1 MDLLKKLLPTL
12 LIGAAVIVTGY
23 ILGNSYNTK
32 GKPDPKISVT
42 GLGQESFDSDLIVWR
57 ASFSR
62 NAMDLKQAYADLNAD
77 VRKVKNFLTDQG
89 IKEDEIVFD
98 AADIS
103 KKHDRIYDEHGNFKE
118 NVFRGYELS
127 QSFEIQSKSVDLV
140 EQTSREVSKLIDAG
154 IELNSYSPQYYYTKL
169 AELKIKMIE
178 QATKDAKNR
187 AETIAKNGGG
197 SLGDLIQAN
206 MGVFQ
211 ITAENSS
218 DEYSWGG
225 SFNTSSKRK
234 TASITMRL
242 NYEID

>member
-1 MDLLKKLLPTL
+1 M
-12 LIGAAVIVTGY
+12 
-23 ILGNSYNTK
+23 
-32 GKPDPKISVT
+32 
-42 GLGQESFDSDLIVWR
+42 GQESFDSDLIVWR

-77 VRKVKNFLTDQG
+77 VVEVKKFLSSQG
-89 IKEDEIVFD
+89 IQENEIVFD

-103 KKHDRIYDEHGNFKE
+103 KNYDNQYDENGNFKE
-118 NVFRGYELS
+118 RVFRGYELR

-140 EQTSREVSKLIDAG
+140 EKTSREVSKLIDAG

-197 SLGDLIQAN
+197 SLGDLVKAN

>member
-1 MDLLKKLLPTL
+1 MDFVKKLLPTL
-12 LIGAAVIVTGY
+12 LIGLAVVVTGY
-23 ILGNSYNTK
+23 ILGTSYLSK
-32 GKPDPKISVT
+32 GKDDPKISVT

-77 VRKVKNFLTDQG
+77 VVEVKKFLSSQG
-89 IKEDEIVFD
+89 IQENEIVFD

-103 KKHDRIYDEHGNFKE
+103 KNYDDENGNFKE
-118 NVFRGYELS
+118 RVFRGYELR

-140 EQTSREVSKLIDAG
+140 EKTSREVSKLIDAG

-197 SLGDLIQAN
+197 SLGDLVKAN

>member
-1 MDLLKKLLPTL
+1 MKFFKKLFPTV
-12 LIGAAVIVTGY
+12 LIALAVIVTGY
-23 ILGNSYNTK
+23 ILGTSYLSR
-32 GKPDPKISVT
+32 GKSDPSVT
-42 GLGQESFDSDLIVWR
+42 VKGLGQQSFDSDLIVWR

-62 NAMDLKQAYADLNAD
+62 SAVDLKQAYKDLNAD
-77 VRKVKNFLTDQG
+77 ILTVKKFLAGQG
-89 IKEDEIVFD
+89 IKDAEVVFD

-103 KKHDRIYDEHGNFKE
+103 KNYDNQYDENGNFTE
-118 NVFRGYELS
+118 RLFRAYDLS

-140 EQTSREVSKLIDAG
+140 EKTSREVSKLIDAG
-154 IELNSYSPQYYYTKL
+154 IELNSYAPEYYYTKL
-169 AELKIKMIE
+169 AKLKIKMIE
-178 QATKDAKNR
+178 AATKDAKNR
-187 AETIAKNGGG
+187 AETIAENGGG
-197 SLGDLIQAN
+197 KLGDMTYAS

-242 NYEID
+242 HYEIN

>member
-1 MDLLKKLLPTL
+1 MKFIKKLVPTV
-12 LIGAAVIVTGY
+12 LIAMAVIVTGY
-23 ILGNSYNTK
+23 ILGTSYLSR
-32 GKPDPKISVT
+32 GKSDPSVSVK
-42 GLGQESFDSDLIVWR
+42 GLGQQSFDSDLIVWS

-62 NAMDLKQAYADLNAD
+62 NSNNLKKAYADLNSD
-77 VRKVKNFLTDQG
+77 IVKVKEYLNSQG
-89 IKEDEIVFD
+89 INADEIVFD
-98 AADIS
+98 AADIN
-103 KKHDRIYDEHGNFKE
+103 KKYDRIYDDNGNFKE
-118 NVFRGYELS
+118 NIFRGYELN
-127 QSFEIQSKSVDLV
+127 QSFQVQSKSVDMV
-140 EQTSREVSKLIDAG
+140 EKTSREVSKLIDAG

-169 AELKIKMIE
+169 AALKIKMIE
-178 QATKDAKNR
+178 AATKDAKNR
-187 AETIAKNGGG
+187 AETIASNGGG
-197 SLGDLIQAN
+197 QLGKLTKAN

>member
-1 MDLLKKLLPTL
+1 MKFVKKLVPTVMIAL
-12 LIGAAVIVTGY
+12 AVIVTGY
-23 ILGNSYNTK
+23 ILGSSYLTR
-32 GKPDPKISVT
+32 GKSDPSVT
-42 GLGQESFDSDLIVWR
+42 VKGLGQQSFDSDLIVWR

-62 NAMDLKQAYADLNAD
+62 SAVDLKQAYKDLNAD
-77 VRKVKNFLTDQG
+77 ILTVKKFLASQG
-89 IKEDEIVFD
+89 IKDAEVVFD

-103 KKHDRIYDEHGNFKE
+103 KNYDNQYDENGNFTE
-118 NVFRGYELS
+118 RLFRAYDLS

-140 EQTSREVSKLIDAG
+140 EKTSREVSKLIDAG
-154 IELNSYSPQYYYTKL
+154 IELNSYAPEYYYTKL
-169 AELKIKMIE
+169 AKLKIKMIE
-178 QATKDAKNR
+178 AATKDAKNR
-187 AETIAKNGGG
+187 AETIAENGGG
-197 SLGDLIQAN
+197 SLGKLTYAS

-242 NYEID
+242 HYEIN

>member
-1 MDLLKKLLPTL
+1 MDFVKKLLPTV
-12 LIGAAVIVTGY
+12 LIGLAVVVTGY
-23 ILGNSYNTK
+23 ILGTSYLSK
-32 GKPDPKISVT
+32 GKDDPKISVT

-77 VRKVKNFLTDQG
+77 VVEVKKFLSSQG
-89 IKEDEIVFD
+89 IQENEIVFD

-103 KKHDRIYDEHGNFKE
+103 KNYDNQYDENGNFKE
-118 NVFRGYELS
+118 RVFRGYELR

-140 EQTSREVSKLIDAG
+140 EKTSREVSKLIDAG

-169 AELKIKMIE
+169 ADLKIKMIAS
-178 QATKDAKNR
+178 ATKDAKNR
-187 AETIAKNGGG
+187 AKTIANNAG
-197 SLGDLIQAN
+197 SNLGILKKAT

-211 ITAENSS
+211 ITGRNSS
-218 DEYSWGG
+218 DDYSWGG
-225 SFNTSSKRK
+225 TYNTSSKLK

-242 NYEID
+242 EYLTE

>member
-1 MDLLKKLLPTL
+1 MDFVKKLIPTV
-12 LIGAAVIVTGY
+12 LIGLAVVVTGY
-23 ILGNSYNTK
+23 ILGTSYLSK
-32 GKPDPKISVT
+32 GKDDPEISVT

-77 VRKVKNFLTDQG
+77 VAKVKKFLSSQG
-89 IKEDEIVFD
+89 IQEDEIVFD

-103 KKHDRIYDEHGNFKE
+103 KNYDNQYDENGNFKE
-118 NVFRGYELS
+118 RIFRGYELS

-140 EQTSREVSKLIDAG
+140 EKTSREVSKLIDAG

-197 SLGDLIQAN
+197 SLGDLVKAN

>member
-1 MDLLKKLLPTL
+1 MSFKL
-12 LIGAAVIVTGY
+12 
-23 ILGNSYNTK
+23 
-32 GKPDPKISVT
+32 
-42 GLGQESFDSDLIVWR
+42 
-57 ASFSR
+57 
-62 NAMDLKQAYADLNAD
+62 
-77 VRKVKNFLTDQG
+77 
-89 IKEDEIVFD
+89 
-98 AADIS
+98 
-103 KKHDRIYDEHGNFKE
+103 
-118 NVFRGYELS
+118 
-127 QSFEIQSKSVDLV
+127 KSVDLV
-140 EQTSREVSKLIDAG
+140 EQTSREVSKLIDTG

-178 QATKDAKNR
+178 QATQDAKNR
-187 AETIAKNGGG
+187 AETIATNGGG
-197 SLGDLIQAN
+197 VLGKLTYAS

>member
-1 MDLLKKLLPTL
+1 MDFVKKLIPTI
-12 LIGAAVIVTGY
+12 LIAVAVIVTGY
-23 ILGNSYNTK
+23 ILGTSYLSR
-32 GKPDPKISVT
+32 GKSDPSVT
-42 GLGQESFDSDLIVWR
+42 VKGLGQQSFDSDLITWR

-62 NAMDLKQAYADLNAD
+62 NAMDLKQAYADLNSD
-77 VRKVKNFLTDQG
+77 VLKVKKFLASQG
-89 IKEDEIVFD
+89 IKKNEIVFD

-103 KKHDRIYDEHGNFKE
+103 KNYDNQYDENGNFKE
-118 NVFRGYELS
+118 RVFRGYELS
-127 QSFEIQSKSVDLV
+127 QSFEVQSKSVDLV

-178 QATKDAKNR
+178 QATQDAKNR
-187 AETIAKNGGG
+187 AETIATNGGG
-197 SLGDLIQAN
+197 VLGKLTYAS

>member
-1 MDLLKKLLPTL
+1 MEFVKKLLPTV
-12 LIGAAVIVTGY
+12 LIGIAVVITGY
-23 ILGNSYNTK
+23 ILGISYLSK
-32 GKPDPKISVT
+32 GKDDPKISVT
-42 GLGQESFDSDLIVWR
+42 GLGEESFDSDLITWR

-62 NAMDLKQAYADLNAD
+62 NALDLKQAYADLNTD
-77 VRKVKNFLTDQG
+77 VLKVKKFLSSQG
-89 IKEDEIVFD
+89 IKENEIVFD

-103 KKHDRIYDEHGNFKE
+103 KNYDNQYDENGNFTE
-118 NVFRGYELS
+118 RIFRGYELS
-127 QSFEIQSKSVDLV
+127 QSFEVQSKSVDLV

-169 AELKIKMIE
+169 AALKIKMIE

-187 AETIAKNGGG
+187 AETIANNGGG
-197 SLGDLIQAN
+197 SLGDLTKAS

>member
-1 MDLLKKLLPTL
+1 MDFVKKLIPTI
-12 LIGAAVIVTGY
+12 LIAVAVIVTGY
-23 ILGNSYNTK
+23 ILGTSYLSR
-32 GKPDPKISVT
+32 GKSDPSVT
-42 GLGQESFDSDLIVWR
+42 VKGLGQKSFDSDLITWR

-77 VRKVKNFLTDQG
+77 VLKVKKFLASQG
-89 IKEDEIVFD
+89 IKENEIVFD

-103 KKHDRIYDEHGNFKE
+103 KNYDNQYDENGNFKE
-118 NVFRGYELS
+118 RVFRGYELS
-127 QSFEIQSKSVDLV
+127 QSFEVQSKSVDLV

-178 QATKDAKNR
+178 QATQDAKNR
-187 AETIAKNGGG
+187 AETIATNGGG
-197 SLGDLIQAN
+197 VLGKLTYAS

-242 NYEID
+242 NYEIE

>member
-1 MDLLKKLLPTL
+1 MKFIKKLVPTV
-12 LIGAAVIVTGY
+12 LIAMAVIVTGY
-23 ILGNSYNTK
+23 ILGTSYLSR
-32 GKPDPKISVT
+32 GKSDPSVSVK
-42 GLGQESFDSDLIVWR
+42 GLGQQSFDSDLIVWS

-62 NAMDLKQAYADLNAD
+62 NSNNLKKAYADLNSD
-77 VRKVKNFLTDQG
+77 IVKVKEYLNGQG
-89 IKEDEIVFD
+89 INADEIVFD
-98 AADIS
+98 AADIN
-103 KKHDRIYDEHGNFKE
+103 KKYDRIYDDNGNFKE
-118 NVFRGYELS
+118 NIFRGYELN
-127 QSFEIQSKSVDLV
+127 QSFQVQSKSVDMV
-140 EQTSREVSKLIDAG
+140 EKTSREVSKLIDAG

-169 AELKIKMIE
+169 AALKIKMIE
-178 QATKDAKNR
+178 AATKDAKNR
-187 AETIAKNGGG
+187 AETIASNGGG
-197 SLGDLIQAN
+197 QLGKLTKAN

>member
-1 MDLLKKLLPTL
+1 MDFVKKLLPTV
-12 LIGAAVIVTGY
+12 LIGLAVVITGY
-23 ILGNSYNTK
+23 ILGTSYLSK
-32 GKPDPKISVT
+32 GKDDPKISVT

-77 VRKVKNFLTDQG
+77 VVEVKKFLSSQG
-89 IKEDEIVFD
+89 IQENEIVFD

-103 KKHDRIYDEHGNFKE
+103 KNYDNQYDENGNFKE
-118 NVFRGYELS
+118 RIFRGYELR

-140 EQTSREVSKLIDAG
+140 EKTSREVSKLIDAG

-197 SLGDLIQAN
+197 SLGDLVKAN

>member
-1 MDLLKKLLPTL
+1 MDLIKKLLPTL
-12 LIGAAVIVTGY
+12 FIGAAVIVTGY

-77 VRKVKNFLTDQG
+77 ARKVRKYLTSQG
-89 IKEDEIVFD
+89 IKDAEIVFD

-103 KKHDRIYDEHGNFKE
+103 KDYDRIYDEHGNFKE

-127 QSFEIQSKSVDLV
+127 QTFEIQSKSVDLV
-140 EQTSREVSKLIDAG
+140 EKTSREVSKLIDAG
-154 IELNSYSPQYYYTKL
+154 IELNSHSPQYYYTKL
-169 AELKIKMIE
+169 AALKIKMIE

-187 AETIAKNGGG
+187 AQTIATNGGG
-197 SLGDLIQAN
+197 ALGDLTNAS

-242 NYEID
+242 NYEIE

>member
-1 MDLLKKLLPTL
+1 MDFVKKLLPTV
-12 LIGAAVIVTGY
+12 LIGLAVVVTGY
-23 ILGNSYNTK
+23 ILCTSYLSK
-32 GKPDPKISVT
+32 GKDDPKISVT

-77 VRKVKNFLTDQG
+77 VVEVKKFLSSQG
-89 IKEDEIVFD
+89 IQENEIVFD

-103 KKHDRIYDEHGNFKE
+103 KNYDNQYDENGNFKE
-118 NVFRGYELS
+118 RVFRGYELR

-140 EQTSREVSKLIDAG
+140 EKTSREVSKLIDAG

-197 SLGDLIQAN
+197 SLGDLVKAN

>member
-1 MDLLKKLLPTL
+1 MKFIKKLVPTV
-12 LIGAAVIVTGY
+12 LIATAVIVTGY
-23 ILGNSYNTK
+23 ILGTSYLSR
-32 GKPDPKISVT
+32 GKSDPSVSVK
-42 GLGQESFDSDLIVWR
+42 GLGQQSFDSDLIVWS

-62 NAMDLKQAYADLNAD
+62 NSNNLKKAYADLNSD
-77 VRKVKNFLTDQG
+77 IVKVKEYLNSQG
-89 IKEDEIVFD
+89 INADEIVFD
-98 AADIS
+98 AADIN
-103 KKHDRIYDEHGNFKE
+103 KKYDRIYDDNGNFKE
-118 NVFRGYELS
+118 NIFRGYELN
-127 QSFEIQSKSVDLV
+127 QSFQVQSKSVDMV
-140 EQTSREVSKLIDAG
+140 EKTSREVSKLIDAG

-169 AELKIKMIE
+169 AALKIKMIE
-178 QATKDAKNR
+178 AATKDAKNR
-187 AETIAKNGGG
+187 AETIASNGGG
-197 SLGDLIQAN
+197 QLGKLTKAN